1 MVFRMLVKKPTF
13 TIVAVVT
20 LALGEP
26 TRPFSASWMP
36 CCCVLSGGS
45 VNRLACRAKVAVA
58 GMAVLGMTAKLAGA
72 QTHPATYTL
81 NDVMHAPFASDM
93 LAAPTGGRS
102 RGVGIQR
109 EGLQ

>member
-1 MVFRMLVKKPTF
+1 MNR
-13 TIVAVVT
+13 
-20 LALGEP
+20 
-26 TRPFSASWMP
+26 
-36 CCCVLSGGS
+36 S
-45 VNRLACRAKVAVA
+45 VCRVMMGVA
-58 GMAVLGMTAKLAGA
+58 GLAVLGMTATLAGA